1 MCCEERKKSLE
12 EAGIS
17 GSLLLW
23 TEAVGVFTILN
34 SDRGS
39 ARYNT
44 HELPQAASN
53 HFPDSMFQTF
63 IMSECYLCSSPS
75 FYQFRAPA
83 RRWLVFTSQAKPQ
96 ILPQMANCCHSFLCV
111 CACVYGW
118 PFFSFPV
125 IHCKKKGILG
135 TVCPWEEAFG
145 LSGGQ
150 RQKDSWPHTWYPP
163 QGVMN

>member
-1 MCCEERKKSLE
+1 M
-12 EAGIS
+12 
-17 GSLLLW
+17 
-23 TEAVGVFTILN
+23 FTILN

-44 HELPQAASN
+44 HELPQATSN

-125 IHCKKKGILG
+125 IHCKKKRH
-135 TVCPWEEAFG
+135 FG
-145 LSGGQ
+145 HGVSLRGGFWIVWRTKTKGFMTSYLVPAPGSHELSLT
-150 RQKDSWPHTWYPP
+150 S
-163 QGVMN
+163 